1 VNDDRSAIALA
12 EKVLAVLELGSFA
25 ATYKYALFTAILD
38 LCLEKTST
46 GGAPPTALT
55 TPEIAEKVIEL
66 YWPHAI
72 PFEGGKVLRQG
83 GGQGDSQAE
92 IVRAIESFRKRHA
105 GEAGE
110 SLYRARTENPVD
122 WSRLLRTVEWKLIEM
137 PIPRLQ
143 VTGREEDHFLYEYG

>member
-1 VNDDRSAIALA
+1 M
-12 EKVLAVLELGSFA
+12 
-25 ATYKYALFTAILD
+25 
-38 LCLEKTST
+38 
-46 GGAPPTALT
+46 
-55 TPEIAEKVIEL
+55 

-83 GGQGDSQAE
+83 GGRGDSQAE

-105 GEAGE
+105 SEAGE
-110 SLYRARTENPVD
+110 SLYRARTKNPVD
-122 WSRLLRTVEWKLIEM
+122 WSRLLRTVEWKLIDM